1 MSPNNKPSTG
11 TPIQRKTQSIK
22 GAMDVFDDSF
32 PNIPGATS
40 KNKMIIGGHTYSH
53 PFLNTLS
60 LKKIEIEVER
70 NVSYLSSV
78 INKKISSFR
87 FARSSY

>member
-11 TPIQRKTQSIK
+11 TPIHRKTQSIK

-40 KNKMIIGGHTYSH
+40 KNKMII
-53 PFLNTLS
+53 PNNFPIKLCLS
-60 LKKIEIEVER
+60 LKT
-70 NVSYLSSV
+70 SCLGV
-78 INKKISSFR
+78 IMDSFHET
-87 FARSSY
+87 FK

>member
-11 TPIQRKTQSIK
+11 TPIHRKTQSIK

-40 KNKMIIGGHTYSH
+40 KNKMIIT
-53 PFLNTLS
+53 
-60 LKKIEIEVER
+60 I
-70 NVSYLSSV
+70 
-78 INKKISSFR
+78 
-87 FARSSY
+87 